1 MIMSRR
7 LTDKQNRIV
16 GQYNFEQVDNL
27 KYLRVNINVNNNM
40 HNEINLRI
48 AAANRDFFAM
58 NKMFKSKVILK
69 E

>member
-1 MIMSRR
+1 MSRR